1 MYSTKD
7 LQDFIGLKNS
17 QQQLANQT
25 QIVQKEMSKL
35 QKNLDSINNK
45 IEINKTKLK
54 QYKELEN
61 VKGMFNFIFDVA
73 QVIGDI
79 IDPFWDAFVGWFGE
93 LIGLSPSQI
102 KTIQDFEMVKWLREQ
117 TDKAIDWVM
126 DLFAWKGGDEK
137 NLKKLLYTTD
147 SNRLPD
153 TVNHSPRL
161 TEKLNFLE
169 ENC

>member
-61 VKGMFNFIFDVA
+61 VKGMFNFIGPEP
-73 QVIGDI
+73 IEDI
-79 IDPFWDAFVGWFGE
+79 KPNYVTEEQKKALLLKLFSDYQTLNSGATRVPFYWLKKTLDN
-93 LIGLSPSQI
+93 QYNI
-102 KTIQDFEMVKWLREQ
+102 KTRSVSNF
-117 TDKAIDWVM
+117 
-126 DLFAWKGGDEK
+126 F
-137 NLKKLLYTTD
+137 NKLLPQYKKTGG
-147 SNRLPD
+147 NRNKW
-153 TVNHSPRL
+153 VGIA
-161 TEKLNFLE
+161 
-169 ENC
+169 